1 LRRSA
6 FLALLTFAA
15 VASRCRP
22 VAGPPY
28 DWSFSLQGS
37 SPRIVHTARE
47 VSVPL
52 TVTNTGAR
60 AWVPGR
66 VHLSYH
72 WLWPIPR
79 ELASPSRNVPYQDG
93 IRTDLDEVIPPGAS
107 VAVAGRILPPSF
119 PGVYW
124 LQWDMVEEGVS
135 WFSQVSPRQRRRLVV
150 VLPAVAAALAPLPL
164 ILALAGVYA
173 IGRVERRRHV
183 SRGLVAFAILADVVW
198 AASSLFVKPV
208 LLADQALL
216 EPTRVAY
223 WLMAVAAVAPPLVL
237 MLLLERRARAWPLFA
252 VTAALALIVL
262 GDIVYYR
269 FFGNVL
275 SVPAMLA
282 IHQTW
287 RVRGTVRSLLS
298 ARMTWLLLDL
308 PIAFWLVVRLRR
320 TWAFEWRRPGR
331 PWPAAVCAV
340 FALAVTGLAVSA
352 PRVLTAEQLDQV
364 FRDRAV
370 MEQLGPFGFHLFDL
384 WSYVRS
390 TVLRPQAT
398 SSDIKLALAWFA
410 DRARLRSARSSPYF
424 GAGRGKNLLV
434 IQVESLQDFAV
445 DYRIGGQDVMPHLR
459 RWSEDALRFTHVTDQ
474 TSEGRSSDAE
484 FTMMAS
490 LLPLDHGAV
499 TFQHPANHYVAL
511 PRVLAEHEYHTISAV
526 AFEPGFWN
534 RAAAHAAYGFQQ
546 SYFEP
551 DFELTEQIGWG
562 LNDRDFLMQMA
573 PRIEALARP
582 FCAWLITLS
591 LHHPFDGFPDR
602 HKELKLGAL
611 ENTPFGNYL
620 HTMHFFDRALEEFRT
635 GLARAGLLDD
645 TIMVV
650 FGDHDAGFTRDPDLA
665 RLIGIGPD
673 QPSWLLGDRI
683 PLFIRLPGGIDAGA
697 GQSPLLAVPAGQ
709 TDFAPTML
717 ALLGIDPAPLPYLG
731 RNLLGAPDDPP
742 VLRPYGDWI
751 DRAHLMIASG
761 GRDRSCYEV
770 ASHAFAGARDCA
782 DASAQARTARE
793 VSRLVITED
802 LQESFRTQLAADP
815 P

>member
-22 VAGPPY
+22 VAGPPCER
-28 DWSFSLQGS
+28 SFSLQGS
-37 SPRIVHTARE
+37 SPRIVHTASE
-47 VSVPL
+47 VNVPL
-52 TVTNTGAR
+52 TLTNTGAR
-60 AWVPGR
+60 DWVPGR

-79 ELASPSRNVPYQDG
+79 ELLSPSRNVPYQDG
-93 IRTDLDEVIPPGAS
+93 IRTDLDEVVAPGAH

-135 WFSQVSPRQRRRLVV
+135 WFSQVSPRQQRRLVV
-150 VLPAVAAALAPLPL
+150 VLPAVVAVLAPLPL
-164 ILALAGVYA
+164 MLALGGLYA
-173 IGRVERRRHV
+173 IGRVERRRRV

-198 AASSLFVKPV
+198 AASSLFVKPL

-223 WLMAVAAVAPPLVL
+223 WLTVVAAAAPPIVL

-252 VTAALALIVL
+252 VTAVLALLLL
-262 GDIVYYR
+262 GDVVYYR
-269 FFGNVL
+269 FFDDVL

-298 ARMTWLLLDL
+298 ARMAWLIVDL
-308 PIAFWLVVRLRR
+308 PVAVWLIVRLRR
-320 TWAFEWRRPGR
+320 TWAFEWQRSSR

-340 FALAVTGLAVSA
+340 SALAVAGFAVSA

-364 FRDRAV
+364 FRGRAV
-370 MEQLGPFGFHLFDL
+370 MEQLGPIGFHLHDL
-384 WSYVRS
+384 WNYARS
-390 TVLRPQAT
+390 TVLRRQAT
-398 SSDIKLALAWFA
+398 PSDIKLALAWFA
-410 DRARLRSARSSPYF
+410 GRARLRSAGSSAYF
-424 GAGRGKNLLV
+424 GAARGKSLLV

-445 DYRIGGQDVMPHLR
+445 DYRVGGQDVMPHLR
-459 RWSEDALRFTHVTDQ
+459 RWSEDALRFTQVTDQ

-499 TFQHPANHYVAL
+499 TFQHPANHYAAL
-511 PRVLAEHEYHTISAV
+511 PRVLTEHGYHTMSAV

-534 RAAAHAAYGFQQ
+534 RAVAHAAYGFQQ

-573 PRIEALARP
+573 PRVEALARP

-591 LHHPFDGFPDR
+591 LHHPFDDFPDR

-611 ENTPFGNYL
+611 ENTSFGNYL
-620 HTMHFFDRALEEFRT
+620 HTMHFFDGALEEFRT
-635 GLARAGLLDD
+635 ELARAGLLDE

-650 FGDHDAGFTRDPDLA
+650 FGDHDAGFARDPDLA
-665 RLIGIGPD
+665 RMIGIRPD
-673 QPSWLLGDRI
+673 QASWLLADRI
-683 PLFIRLPGGIDAGA
+683 PLFIRLPGAGDAGA
-697 GQSPLLAVPAGQ
+697 TDSRLLAAPAGQ
-709 TDFAPTML
+709 TDFPPTML
-717 ALLGIDPAPLPYLG
+717 ALLGIDPAPLPYMG
-731 RNLLGAPDDPP
+731 RNLLGQPDDPP

-761 GRDRSCYEV
+761 GRDRSCYEM
-770 ASHAFAGARDCA
+770 AGRMFTDARACR

-802 LQESFRTQLAADP
+802 LQEPFRSQLAADSP
-815 P
+815 